1 MLPPFSLGK
10 QPVINNLSC
19 EFYLCGLN
27 LIIPAAGWPGFGN
40 SARAKRGFIPELPFT
55 LFHLLGE
62 AAGMMEL
69 LPALHRAVLK
79 FPSSLRVHSSG
90 LVCAGASGSNSW
102 ACAPPWEFRGQGGLW
117 AAAGL
122 ASRGASAHRSLPAA
136 ITQPAG
142 IYRGLQAAWGHGSGK
157 WHT

>member
-90 LVCAGASGSNSW
+90 LVCAGASGSNS
-102 ACAPPWEFRGQGGLW
+102 
-117 AAAGL
+117 
-122 ASRGASAHRSLPAA
+122 
-136 ITQPAG
+136 
-142 IYRGLQAAWGHGSGK
+142 
-157 WHT
+157 